1 MTPPRDTRIIVNACL
16 TGMIPMKDKAPHVPI
31 TPDEIIADAL
41 AVHRLGASVVHL
53 HARGLDGTP
62 TWDPAPYREII
73 QGLRAEAPD
82 LIVCATTSG
91 RLWNEREK
99 RAAVLMIESDFR
111 PDMASLTLGSLN
123 FPKSVSANS
132 IADIDYL
139 LDAMAAQG
147 VKPEFEAFDL
157 GMVDYLVHLAAKERY
172 QQPGYIN
179 ILLGN
184 LGSAAALPSHMAYLV
199 QHLPPGTV
207 WAGCGIG
214 RAQHPMTCL
223 AVDMGGHVRIGL
235 EDNLYLDFTT
245 REPASNPALVQRIVA
260 FAAERGR
267 ACMPAEDV
275 RRMLGLPLRR
285 AVAGR

>member
-1 MTPPRDTRIIVNACL
+1 MTATTDARVIVNCCL
-16 TGMIPMKDKAPHVPI
+16 TGMIPMKDKAPNVPI
-31 TPDEIIADAL
+31 TPDEIIRDAL
-41 AVHRLGASVVHL
+41 AVHRLGAAIVHV
-53 HARGLDGTP
+53 HAREADGTP
-62 TWDPAPYREII
+62 TWDPAPYRDII

-99 RAAVLMIESDFR
+99 RAAVLMLESEFR

-123 FPKSVSANS
+123 FPKSVSLNS
-132 IADIDYL
+132 IADIGYL

-157 GMVDYLVHLAAKERY
+157 GMVDYLCHLAEKDRFAA
-172 QQPGYIN
+172 PAYIN

-184 LGSAAALPSHMAYLV
+184 LGSAAALPSHLGYLV
-199 QHLPPGTV
+199 QHLPAGTV

-214 RAQHPMTCL
+214 RAQHAMTCL

-235 EDNLYLDFTT
+235 EDNLYMDFST
-245 REPASNPALVQRIVA
+245 REPASNSALVKRIVA
-260 FAAERGR
+260 FAETRGR
-267 ACMPAEDV
+267 ACMPAEV
-275 RRMLGLPLRR
+275 ARRLLGLPVRR
-285 AVAGR
+285 LVADR